1 MKIGIVGLGL
11 IGGSLGLSLKNEK
24 IISCVSG
31 MDLNKE
37 HEEQAIKLGLVHEI
51 LTLEQMKQKCDMIFL
66 AIPVEAIIKIVKVAR
81 SKKSSKPCLKAS
93 DKISSPP
100 IRWRARSTPVR
111 LPPFLDFLK
120 TRS

>member
-24 IISCVSG
+24 LISCVSG

-37 HEEQAIKLGLVHEI
+37 HEKQAIKLGLVHEI

-66 AIPVEAIIKIVKVAR
+66 AIPVEAIIKIVKEFEGIGENTTIVDLG
-81 SKKSSKPCLKAS
+81 STKQ
-93 DKISSPP
+93 KIIEAVPES
-100 IRWRARSTPVR
+100 IR
-111 LPPFLDFLK
+111 
-120 TRS
+120 